1 MKPILLEGL
10 RIGLAKQ
17 PLGIGLVIGEEP
29 VALVAAGQ
37 PIGTDPTAGMG
48 EHRIAFK
55 LQGSLLLIGVAPA
68 PGVAQPEGG

>member
-10 RIGLAKQ
+10 RIGLAIQ
-17 PLGIGLVIGEEP
+17 ALGIGLVIGEEP

-48 EHRIAFK
+48 QHRIALN
-55 LQGSLLLIGVAPA
+55 LQGFLLLIGVTPA
-68 PGVAQPEGG
+68 PGVAQPKGG